1 MRYTQVPWQPK
12 MVRSAGQAN
21 LLGTQAW
28 LLKNTVS
35 KPDGSIKKRWGSE
48 PYSQYIIV
56 KEPTDLSHKHD
67 FSEPDN
73 WTSLDAHD
81 TTAATEIA
89 LFGDSTL
96 RLYADG
102 AATVSDS
109 TAHAPDNATTL
120 ASEELVAFR
129 FLTQFVDLPALVASE
144 YFYVEFPITATTM
157 VQLRFAE
164 DGVYCSGALIAGSGI
179 YIDGARHTWEVVIN
193 PSAVLPKV
201 APDGSVLTV
210 SSYHLYVDDVKL
222 KSNGAFSGTSARTPG
237 EAKVGMLSTASAIE
251 VYMDYFYATSR
262 TESTEDL
269 WTIPHVRGLFEY
281 ENSIQA
287 TFAQGERYVI
297 CHCGSSV
304 WADVD
309 MDGRFK
315 QIADGLLG
323 QDGIPCYTVFRDR
336 VYFTDSVNLKLM
348 SWNTEGVA
356 TQHSTAPQCAM
367 ITPYAAR
374 LCAAGDPLF
383 PLRLY
388 FSGIRNAN
396 DWSTQS
402 GGTFLTS
409 GYLDMEEH
417 EGGDRIL
424 SINGAWK
431 GVCVAK
437 TLRTI
442 QVADMQGG
450 NPSLFSRRTIVYGIG
465 GSSVNDAA
473 FVGNDL
479 CFMSSRGVQQLQ
491 AVQEYGDIAQ
501 AYLSSP
507 IDELWTAD
515 VSDYK
520 VIPSRRQH
528 TWACSFPQR
537 AMALWAVAAND
548 SATNSHVLVYD
559 YRAQTWHLWGLT
571 AAAMTR
577 HAPTDESYETL
588 LYSDYAGSVYVMN
601 PHLVKDAS
609 TDYTMSVETGKLD
622 FRDYP
627 DPNVQLRDHMKRYK
641 TIHLHVK
648 PKTTDATLT
657 LKVWTDT
664 GTAQSFTIQHDQFSL
679 KGLGDFLPNT
689 HPLQSAE
696 LVAVAPQEID
706 CRGKYI
712 RFQIEQSTGD
722 LELLGWEIEFMD
734 ESSQR
739 EYGV

>member
-21 LLGTQAW
+21 LLGSQAW

-48 PYSQYIIV
+48 AYSKYILV

-73 WTSLDAHD
+73 WTSLDGHD
-81 TTAATEIA
+81 PLAATEIA

-96 RLYADG
+96 RLYTDG
-102 AATVSDS
+102 TAAVNDS
-109 TAHAPDNATTL
+109 TAHAPDNTTTL
-120 ASEELVAFR
+120 SSENRVAIR
-129 FLTQFVDLPALVASE
+129 FLAQFVDLPASGATE
-144 YFYVEFPITATTM
+144 YFGVEFPITATKI
-157 VQLRFAE
+157 VQIRFAE
-164 DGVYCSGALIAGSGI
+164 DGMYCNGVLQAGSGA
-179 YIDGARHTWEVVIN
+179 YINGSRHVWEVVVN
-193 PSAVLPKV
+193 PSV
-201 APDGSVLTV
+201 DTYSV
-210 SSYHLYVDDVKL
+210 YIDDVL
-222 KSNGAFSGTSARTPG
+222 FASGKPLTTSSSRTPG
-237 EAKVGMLSTASAIE
+237 EAKLLMYSTSSAIE
-251 VYMDYFYATSR
+251 VFVDYFYGTSR
-262 TESTEDL
+262 TSDSEDL
-269 WTIPHVRGLFEY
+269 WTTPHVRGLFEY

-315 QIADGLLG
+315 QIADNLIA
-323 QDGIPCYTVFRDR
+323 QDGIPCYAVFRDR
-336 VYFTDSVNLKLM
+336 VYFTDSINLKLM
-348 SWNTEGVA
+348 SWNTEGA
-356 TQHSTAPQCAM
+356 AIQHSTAPPCAM
-367 ITPYAAR
+367 ISPYAAR
-374 LCAAGDPLF
+374 LCVAGDPAF

-396 DWSTQS
+396 DWTTQA

-431 GVCVAK
+431 GVMVAK
-437 TLRTI
+437 TLRTV

-491 AVQEYGDIAQ
+491 AIQEYGDIAQ
-501 AYLSSP
+501 AYLSAP
-507 IDELWTAD
+507 IDELWTGD
-515 VSDYK
+515 VSEDK
-520 VIPSRRQH
+520 IIPSRRQY
-528 TWACSFPQR
+528 TWACSYPQR
-537 AMALWAVAAND
+537 ALALWAVAANA

-559 YRAQTWHLWGLT
+559 YRAQTWHLWEL
-571 AAAMTR
+571 AAAALAR
-577 HAPTDESYETL
+577 HTPTDESYETV
-588 LYSDYAGSVYVMN
+588 LYADYSGNILVIN
-601 PHLVKDAS
+601 PHLVQDDG
-609 TDYTMSVETGKLD
+609 TDYTLAVETGKLD

-627 DPNVQLRDHMKRYK
+627 DPNVQLRDHMKRFK
-641 TIHLHVK
+641 TIHLHIK

-664 GTAQSFTIQHDQFSL
+664 GTAESYTIQHDQFAL
-679 KGLGDFLPNT
+679 KGLGDFLPNS
-689 HPLQSAE
+689 HALQSSE

-712 RFQIEQSTGD
+712 RFRIEQSSGD

-739 EYGV
+739 EYGI